1 MPLSD
6 ALKWNQRY
14 QQEKFK
20 SFEQPRSFLL
30 ESAVHLPGG
39 GLALDMAMG
48 LGGNAGFLIKRGF
61 RVIGLDISSVA
72 VFNAKSRYPDLMAA
86 VVDLTCVYLPANKF
100 DVILNFYY
108 LQRDLWPVY
117 KRALRSG
124 GILIFESLTVKML
137 EQSAD
142 IDPEYL
148 LTSGELLQGFRELNI
163 LAYREDWVIDDKGH
177 YKAVAS
183 LVARKTT

>member
-6 ALKWNQRY
+6 ARKWNQRY
-14 QQEKFK
+14 QEEKFK
-20 SFEQPRSFLL
+20 SFERPRPFLV
-30 ESAVHLPGG
+30 ENARYLPTG

-48 LGGNAGFLIKRGF
+48 LGGNAGFLIERGL

-72 VFNAKSRYPDLMAA
+72 VSNAKSRYPELMAA
-86 VVDLTCVYLPANKF
+86 VVDLTCVHLPPNTF
-100 DVILNFYY
+100 DVIINFYY

-117 KRALRSG
+117 SRSLRQG
-124 GILIFESLTVKML
+124 GVLIFESLTLKML

-148 LTSGELLQGFRELNI
+148 LAPGELQQGFRDLKV
-163 LAYREDWVIDDKGH
+163 LDYREDWLVDDKGH
-177 YKAVAS
+177 SKAVAS
-183 LVARKTT
+183 LVAIKTS